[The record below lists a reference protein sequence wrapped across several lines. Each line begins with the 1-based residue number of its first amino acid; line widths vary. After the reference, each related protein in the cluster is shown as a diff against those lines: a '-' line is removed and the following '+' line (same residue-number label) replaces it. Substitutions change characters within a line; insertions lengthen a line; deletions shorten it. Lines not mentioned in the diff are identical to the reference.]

1 MGVIPTPELQPILER
16 SSSSSSS
23 SSSFD
28 FQKSRMGRSAVF
40 PAIYS
45 QPEEPTLSQEMT
57 TIVER
62 TMKKYSDNLMR
73 FLEGISSRLSQLELY
88 CYNLDKSIGEMRA
101 DLGRDHGD
109 ADSKLKSLEKH
120 IQEVHRSVQILRD
133 KQELAET
140 QKELAKL
147 QLAQK
152 ESSSINSQHED
163 KAAPASDS
171 KKNDNSSDTS
181 NQQLALALPHQVAPQ
196 VPPPTRPVE
205 QQPPVAPSSQAI
217 PQTAPQ
223 QQTYY
228 LPQTQLPN
236 PAVQTQ
242 HPQYL
247 PSDPQYRTP
256 QMQELS
262 RVSQQPA
269 QPQVSQTAQVQS
281 LPQYQQQWSQQ
292 FPQQVQPPQQ
302 PSMPPQVRP
311 PQAAVYPQY
320 APSQPTHA
328 SPAEPL
334 PSSMSMQVPFSSVTE
349 AMAYG
354 YGGTGRPGQQLPLP
368 QPIKGNFGGQLGDRY
383 AHAGPH
389 PTLSPAN
396 AYVMYDADGVRAHLQ
411 PQQSHFPQGAY
422 PPTSVPL
429 QNPQPSP
436 NPNLVVRNPSPPQFA
451 RNHPYN
457 ELIEKLVN
465 MGFRADH
472 VVSVIQRMEESGQ
485 PIDFNAVL
493 DRLNVQS
500 SGGT

>member
-1 MGVIPTPELQPILER
+1 MAACGCGLFALLQ
-16 SSSSSSS
+16 
-23 SSSFD
+23 D
-28 FQKSRMGRSAVF
+28 FHKSRIGRSAMF
-40 PAIYS
+40 PAVYS
-45 QPEEPTLSQEMT
+45 QLEEPTLSQEMT

-62 TMKKYSDNLMR
+62 TMKKHSDNLMR

-152 ESSSINSQHED
+152 ESSSSNSQHEER
-163 KAAPASDS
+163 AAPASDS

-181 NQQLALALPHQVAPQ
+181 NQQLALALPHQLAPQ

-205 QQPPVAPSSQAI
+205 QQQPVAPSSQAI
-217 PQTAPQ
+217 PQTVPQ

-262 RVSQQPA
+262 RVAQQPA
-269 QPQVSQTAQVQS
+269 QSQVSQSAQVQS

-302 PSMPPQVRP
+302 PSMLPQVRP
-311 PQAAVYPQY
+311 SQSAVYPQY
-320 APSQPTHA
+320 APSQPTHV

-334 PSSMSMQVPFSSVTE
+334 PSSMSMQVPFSSVPQAGVTCTE
-349 AMAYG
+349 AMPYG
-354 YGGTGRPGQQLPLP
+354 YGGAGRPGQQLPLP
-368 QPIKGNFGGQLGDRY
+368 QPIKGSFGGQMGDRY
-383 AHAGPH
+383 VPSGPH

-396 AYVMYDADGVRAHLQ
+396 AYVMYDADGVRTHQQ
-411 PQQSHFPQGAY
+411 PQQAHFPQGAY

-429 QNPQPSP
+429 QNPQPNP
-436 NPNLVVRNPSPPQFA
+436 NPNLLVRNPSQLQFA

-472 VVSVIQRMEESGQ
+472 IVSVIQRMDESGR
-485 PIDFNAVL
+485 PIDFNGVL
-493 DRLNVQS
+493 DRLNVHS
-500 SGGT
+500 SGGQRGW